1 MSSVLS
7 FQRKSNQFCEVYLTA
22 TTTEPGASH
31 LSAGVLNFYSGYIKT
46 YKKKTQPP
54 PHKNQKNPKNI
65 HDSLAGTFTAE
76 ILVINKTRQGDDR
89 RIR

>member
-46 YKKKTQPP
+46 YKKKNPTTPP
-54 PHKNQKNPKNI
+54 QKPKKPKK
-65 HDSLAGTFTAE
+65 HT
-76 ILVINKTRQGDDR
+76 
-89 RIR
+89 

>member
-7 FQRKSNQFCEVYLTA
+7 SQRKSNQFCEVYLTA

-46 YKKKTQPP
+46 YKKKQTNHPPTKTKKTQKTNMTAWQV
-54 PHKNQKNPKNI
+54 HSRQK
-65 HDSLAGTFTAE
+65 SW
-76 ILVINKTRQGDDR
+76 
-89 RIR
+89 